1 MSTLL
6 ELRGITKRY
15 PGVTALDKV
24 SMRFEQGGIHA
35 LVGENGAGKSTLIKI
50 ISGAIAPSEGS
61 IVFDGVE
68 YTRMTPAISTTSG
81 IGVIYQEFNLVPSIS
96 VAENVFL
103 GQKIGGKC
111 MPDFKTMRRKA
122 TELFRELGIDLNVNL
137 MVRDLSVAKRQ
148 LVEIAKAMVRDAK
161 LLIMDE
167 PSAAIAQAEVE
178 NMLKLVLRLKER
190 GVTILYISHRMN
202 EIFQISDTVTVLRDG
217 KFIDAKPIDQVERKD
232 LINLMVGRE
241 LSESFPPR
249 QVTLGEPVLEVEH
262 LTGNGDFDI
271 SFTLHKGEILGVA
284 GLVGAGRTEMARVIF
299 GTAAMQAGSLR
310 IKGKPIRI
318 RSPRQAINSGI
329 GLIPEDRKA
338 EGGYMEYSILWNVSV
353 MSLPK
358 LSRLSVIR
366 RRQETELSRKYADRL
381 RIKTPSYEQLL
392 KNLSGGNQQKV
403 ILAKVLAAETDI
415 IIFDEPTRGID
426 VGAKQE
432 IYHLMNELVEQGVS
446 ILMISS
452 EMEELM
458 GMSDRIMV
466 MCEGRCTGFVEK
478 EQFDQSHILELAS
491 QS

>member
-1 MSTLL
+1 MGTLL

-15 PGVTALDKV
+15 PGVTALDRV
-24 SMRFEQGGIHA
+24 SMKFEQGGIHA

-50 ISGAIAPSEGS
+50 ISGAITPSEGS

-68 YTRMTPAISTTSG
+68 YERMSPSVSTLAG

-103 GQKIGGKC
+103 GQKIGGKYL
-111 MPDFKTMRRKA
+111 PDFRQMRQKA
-122 TELFRELGIDLNVNL
+122 ESLFHELGIDLDTSL
-137 MVRDLSVAKRQ
+137 MVRDLSVGKRQ
-148 LVEIAKAMVRDAK
+148 LVEIAKAMVRDAR

-178 NMLKLVLRLKER
+178 NMLKLVQRLKER

-202 EIFQISDTVTVLRDG
+202 EIFQIADTVTVLRDG
-217 KFIDAKPIDQVERKD
+217 KFIDARPIGEVTRKD
-232 LINLMVGRE
+232 LIHLMVGRE
-241 LSESFPPR
+241 LSESYPSR
-249 QVTLGEPVLEVEH
+249 QVSIGEPVLEAEH

-271 SFTLHKGEILGVA
+271 SFALHRGEILGVA
-284 GLVGAGRTEMARVIF
+284 GLVGAGRSEMARVIF
-299 GTAAMQAGSLR
+299 GTAPMQGGRLR
-310 IKGKPIRI
+310 IKGQDVRI
-318 RSPRQAINSGI
+318 RTPRQAIMHGI

-338 EGGYMEYSILWNVSV
+338 EGGYMEYSILWNISI
-353 MSLPK
+353 MSLPR
-358 LSRLSVIR
+358 LSSLSVIR
-366 RRQETELSRKYADRL
+366 RMQETELSRKYADRL

-478 EQFDQSHILELAS
+478 EQFDQSYILELAS
-491 QS
+491 QR